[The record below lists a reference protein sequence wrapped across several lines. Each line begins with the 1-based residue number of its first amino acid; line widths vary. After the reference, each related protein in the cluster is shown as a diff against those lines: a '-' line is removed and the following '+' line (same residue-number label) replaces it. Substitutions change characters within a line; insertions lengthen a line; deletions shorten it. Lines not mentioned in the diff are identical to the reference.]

1 MKIKVTVPVIP
12 KDDDAASQAMK
23 SKIFAERESQGFVMV
38 EEELEVKEED
48 AEDEDEEDKDLLV
61 EYLFDQL
68 KEMKTRVSISRRFQL
83 MYEEYY

>member
-1 MKIKVTVPVIP
+1 MKIKVTVPVIS
-12 KDDDAASQAMK
+12 KDDGAASRSTK

-48 AEDEDEEDKDLLV
+48 AEDEDEGDKDLLV

-68 KEMKTRVSISRRFQL
+68 KEMKTRVSIAWQL
-83 MYEEYY
+83 RAVYE

>member
-12 KDDDAASQAMK
+12 KVDGAASRSTK
-23 SKIFAERESQGFVMV
+23 SKIVAERESQGFVMV

-48 AEDEDEEDKDLLV
+48 AEDEDEGDKDLLV

-68 KEMKTRVSISRRFQL
+68 KEMKTRVSISWQL
-83 MYEEYY
+83 RPVYE